1 MAVHTEKNVFAPV
14 DDGDGLRLLTTRYW
28 PRGVAKKHVSLYLP
42 DLAPSREL
50 LHEIHDGVITWRDFT
65 ARYRAEM
72 KGQKSLIRLLKHMAD
87 GGETITLLC
96 TCDSADRCHRYL
108 LGDLIARAD

>member
-1 MAVHTEKNVFAPV
+1 MPVRTEKNIFAPV
-14 DDGDGLRLLTTRYW
+14 DDGDGMRLLITRYW
-28 PRGVAKKHVSLYLP
+28 PRGVAKKKVSLYLP

-50 LHEIHDGVITWRDFT
+50 LHEIHDEVITWRDFT

-87 GGETITLLC
+87 HGETLTLLC
-96 TCDSADRCHRYL
+96 TCDSEDRCHRYL
-108 LGDLIARAD
+108 LGELIAKSD